1 MGLPQSRRA
10 ARLESDKVPM
20 LRIPALLA
28 ASCFGFTMLAG
39 HAAEMPLSNAI
50 EVTAEARV
58 EVAADL
64 ALLDFG
70 VVTQAESAAAA
81 SAENAKRMEAVLSG
95 VRKVIGKDARISTG
109 NYAIRPLYAP
119 QQREPGSPRIT
130 GYEASNVL
138 HLRTGALPRVS
149 EIIDAAVRAG
159 ANQVQRLA
167 FTVADDE
174 AAQREALRNAVVK
187 ARGDAQAIAAA
198 LGVKLGAIQSVI
210 EQETGTVRPL
220 ARQAFAAAADSAAAT
235 PIEPGQVEVRARV
248 VLRTEIVH

>member
-1 MGLPQSRRA
+1 MNRIA
-10 ARLESDKVPM
+10 AP
-20 LRIPALLA
+20 LA
-28 ASCFGFTMLAG
+28 ALVFALPLPNA
-39 HAAEMPLSNAI
+39 HAADAPAVRSI

-70 VVTQAESAAAA
+70 VVTQGESAAAA
-81 SAENAKRMEAVLSG
+81 ATENAKRMDAVLAA
-95 VRKVIGKDARISTG
+95 VRKVTGKDARISTG
-109 NYAIRPLYAP
+109 HYTIRPLYA

-138 HLRTGALPRVS
+138 SLRTGALPRVS
-149 EIIDAAVRAG
+149 EVIDAAVRAG

-174 AAQREALRNAVVK
+174 AAQREALSNAVVK

-198 LGVKLGAIQSVI
+198 LGVKLGAVHSVV
-210 EQETGTVRPL
+210 EQDVGVVRPF
-220 ARQAFAAAADSAAAT
+220 ARQAFAGAAESAPAT

-248 VLRTEIVH
+248 VLRAGIAPE